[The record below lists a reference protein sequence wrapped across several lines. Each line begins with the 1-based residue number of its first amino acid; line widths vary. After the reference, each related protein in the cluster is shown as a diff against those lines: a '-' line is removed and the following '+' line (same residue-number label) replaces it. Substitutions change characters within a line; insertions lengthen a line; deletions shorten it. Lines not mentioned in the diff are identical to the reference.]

1 MQERVSS
8 YPLRMPA
15 SLKEAVARISK
26 EDGISINQF
35 VITAIAEKVSAL
47 KTAEFF
53 AERGREANVELA
65 RRLLRRPGGQPPS
78 PEDLL
83 S

>member
-1 MQERVSS
+1 MKKKVSS
-8 YPLRMPA
+8 YPLRMPD

-26 EDGISINQF
+26 ENGISINQF
-35 VITAIAEKVSAL
+35 VVTAIAEKISAL

-53 AERGREANVELA
+53 AEHAREANIEVA
-65 RRLLRRPGGQPPS
+65 RRILRRTGGQPPA
-78 PEDLL
+78 PEDRP